1 MQRSIYQGILLILLA
16 SSCIIGFLFV
26 KHILQ
31 LPFRQTND
39 ALHKKGSAVN
49 LDLLIP
55 SGTYIDDSMTIG
67 EVVKIRTKKETSFYD
82 AFLKSIADLIPAP
95 YRYIADFIIFLFWT
109 FLFMTFFRVF
119 TFMGYGRAL
128 RGSLLLGGLVYF
140 FMPDFSPEKI
150 DDAVFIGV
158 PLSIIILRTYI
169 YRRKKKRGRAE
180 EMNRLT

>member
-1 MQRSIYQGILLILLA
+1 MKRSISQSILLILLA
-16 SSCIIGFLFV
+16 FFCIIGFLLV

-39 ALHKKGSAVN
+39 ALHNKKSAIT

-55 SGTYIDDSMTIG
+55 SGTYIDDTMTIG
-67 EVVKIRTKKETSFYD
+67 EVLKIRTKRQASFYD
-82 AFLKSIADLIPAP
+82 AFLKSVADLIPAP
-95 YRYIADFIIFLFWT
+95 YRYLADFIIFLFWAY
-109 FLFMTFFRVF
+109 LFMTFFRVF

-150 DDAVFIGV
+150 DDTIFMDI
-158 PLSIIILRTYI
+158 PLSIIVLRTYMS
-169 YRRKKKRGRAE
+169 RRKKKIDRVDAA
-180 EMNRLT
+180 

>member
-1 MQRSIYQGILLILLA
+1 MTKSISQSILLILLA
-16 SSCIIGFLFV
+16 SFCIIGFLLV

-31 LPFRQTND
+31 LPFGQTND
-39 ALHKKGSAVN
+39 ALHKKGSAIT

-55 SGTYIDDSMTIG
+55 SGTYIDDTMTIG
-67 EVVKIRTKKETSFYD
+67 EVVKIRTKKETSFYETL
-82 AFLKSIADLIPAP
+82 LKSIADLIPAR
-95 YRYIADFIIFLFWT
+95 YRYVADFIVFLFWA

-150 DDAVFIGV
+150 DDTVFIGI
-158 PLSIIILRTYI
+158 PLSIIILRAYI
-169 YRRKKKRGRAE
+169 SRRKKKRDRVDVI
-180 EMNRLT
+180 